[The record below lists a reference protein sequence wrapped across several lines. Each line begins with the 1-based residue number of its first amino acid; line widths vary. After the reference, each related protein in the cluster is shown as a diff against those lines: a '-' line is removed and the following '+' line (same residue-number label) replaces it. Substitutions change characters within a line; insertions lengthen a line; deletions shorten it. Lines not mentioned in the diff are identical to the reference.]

1 MKRNPLFMSV
11 LASLFLAGCSQEEIV
26 PNGEDNGTGEANTN
40 YMVVNLMPS
49 DVTGTRAANGYEDG
63 TGDENKV
70 TSVRFYFFNGVGGA
84 VNVKLQGT
92 SYVNYYDWTSGDGD
106 QSNDTNDGDDI
117 ESKLKAT
124 IVINT
129 QKGDGIPQRIAAE
142 SHRFG
147 KQINE
152 PY

>member
-40 YMVVNLMPS
+40 NMVVNLMPS

-129 QKGDGIPQRIAAE
+129 QKGDGIPQRIAAVLNPT
-142 SHRFG
+142 G
-147 KQINE
+147 L
-152 PY
+152 

>member
-1 MKRNPLFMSV
+1 
-11 LASLFLAGCSQEEIV
+11 
-26 PNGEDNGTGEANTN
+26 
-40 YMVVNLMPS
+40 MPS

-92 SYVNYYDWTSGDGD
+92 SYVNYYDWTSGTGIS
-106 QSNDTNDGDDI
+106 QM
-117 ESKLKAT
+117 
-124 IVINT
+124 T
-129 QKGDGIPQRIAAE
+129 QMMAMISRVNSRLLLSSTPRKETDSPKDSGCAE